1 MGDADIL
8 DLLFDSGSGIIG
20 EQTTS
25 SDRQQSNNMLFTDDQ
40 LKKPAGLMTDFDTT
54 DWSSSVLDLDGL
66 DNHDFLNSLMDTNLP
81 DDVKQQQQQMTPAA
95 MKQVNDHAYS
105 ISPASPHSDSGI
117 SNGPYSPSNSST
129 GIDDMGFD
137 LERELFAPLDLKSY
151 ETEDQGNSPSLLDA
165 MSESSSP
172 GLYGNESPV
181 SFDFEDLLSQ
191 SSADPVKGITIS
203 TDESTKVIKVL
214 SVNGN
219 RQTSLLTTL
228 NTKQQT
234 PTVPSSHHAELVL
247 ADEEKD
253 LLRKEGIQ
261 LPSHLPLTREE
272 EKILRSVRRRI
283 RNKASARNS
292 RRKKQDYMEA
302 LEKRVK
308 ICTDEKRHL
317 EKKVSSLEKQNSTLV
332 GQLKKLQKLVTE
344 GTRQTA
350 RTGTCA
356 MILALS
362 FALVLLP
369 NYQSFLGAN
378 DTSLSSSEAGG
389 RQTRNLLSKPED
401 FINPAPQQ
409 EKSFNY
415 IPFLNF
421 DRMAAQMSQ
430 KPRQPVDE
438 PVDGQVEKSYIHD
451 PLDGLDE
458 GVEIDIGSPF
468 IGELDEKVIH
478 MEITQLP
485 EDAAVQDTKQPIKE
499 NLTRENYIQ
508 TEAFNRGRNIR
519 MDLEDEL

>member
-1 MGDADIL
+1 
-8 DLLFDSGSGIIG
+8 
-20 EQTTS
+20 
-25 SDRQQSNNMLFTDDQ
+25 
-40 LKKPAGLMTDFDTT
+40 
-54 DWSSSVLDLDGL
+54 
-66 DNHDFLNSLMDTNLP
+66 
-81 DDVKQQQQQMTPAA
+81 
-95 MKQVNDHAYS
+95 
-105 ISPASPHSDSGI
+105 
-117 SNGPYSPSNSST
+117 
-129 GIDDMGFD
+129 
-137 LERELFAPLDLKSY
+137 
-151 ETEDQGNSPSLLDA
+151 
-165 MSESSSP
+165 
-172 GLYGNESPV
+172 
-181 SFDFEDLLSQ
+181 
-191 SSADPVKGITIS
+191 
-203 TDESTKVIKVL
+203 
-214 SVNGN
+214 
-219 RQTSLLTTL
+219 
-228 NTKQQT
+228 
-234 PTVPSSHHAELVL
+234 
-247 ADEEKD
+247 
-253 LLRKEGIQ
+253 
-261 LPSHLPLTREE
+261 
-272 EKILRSVRRRI
+272 
-283 RNKASARNS
+283 
-292 RRKKQDYMEA
+292 MEA

-468 IGELDEKVIH
+468 IGEPDEKVIH

-485 EDAAVQDTKQPIKE
+485 EDAAVPDTKQPIKE

>member
-1 MGDADIL
+1 
-8 DLLFDSGSGIIG
+8 
-20 EQTTS
+20 
-25 SDRQQSNNMLFTDDQ
+25 
-40 LKKPAGLMTDFDTT
+40 
-54 DWSSSVLDLDGL
+54 
-66 DNHDFLNSLMDTNLP
+66 
-81 DDVKQQQQQMTPAA
+81 
-95 MKQVNDHAYS
+95 
-105 ISPASPHSDSGI
+105 
-117 SNGPYSPSNSST
+117 
-129 GIDDMGFD
+129 
-137 LERELFAPLDLKSY
+137 
-151 ETEDQGNSPSLLDA
+151 
-165 MSESSSP
+165 
-172 GLYGNESPV
+172 
-181 SFDFEDLLSQ
+181 
-191 SSADPVKGITIS
+191 
-203 TDESTKVIKVL
+203 
-214 SVNGN
+214 
-219 RQTSLLTTL
+219 
-228 NTKQQT
+228 
-234 PTVPSSHHAELVL
+234 
-247 ADEEKD
+247 
-253 LLRKEGIQ
+253 
-261 LPSHLPLTREE
+261 
-272 EKILRSVRRRI
+272 
-283 RNKASARNS
+283 
-292 RRKKQDYMEA
+292 MEA

-356 MILALS
+356 MVSLPLMIPYASFKEFLFFISSVLAGDWQSFLLLVCRSDRDNYRLFFKDVFRRKNNECSVLDGCFTSLYFLQILALS

-468 IGELDEKVIH
+468 IGEPDEKVIH

-485 EDAAVQDTKQPIKE
+485 EDAAVPDTKQPIKE